1 MAQGTCLSSIGR
13 RWRLEDVLQLLQLA
27 DVLQLL
33 QLADVLQLLQLGILL
48 RHMLRRQV
56 QSLHDKLAYADV
68 R

>member
-27 DVLQLL
+27 DVQLL

-68 R
+68 C